1 MHDERAIAKT
11 KSPTLHWKLVA
22 WSFVMFVGAG
32 LCVLSPLA
40 FAQET
45 QSVLARPQAYY
56 KVVPLTGVS
65 DAAIGASV
73 AAATTIP
80 MWRYNIT
87 SSRDGKP
94 YTGVMVGRSPFFHG
108 ARTTNVPTFII
119 PLKVHM
125 PDGGVFDPTA
135 TDSTCS
141 PSGTALNLFQNSP
154 IITPVDIGMGGVD
167 IGVAQY
173 VDAFQRASFWSDV
186 SATGTRYHA
195 ALGPVMTLAVQT
207 FNVPATKGA
216 TYLASSFGGC
226 GKIGVVDFTTM
237 DNYVTGTLMPA
248 LAGSGVGPTNFPII
262 LLYNVVM
269 GDPGDS
275 LTSNC
280 CILGYHGAGGF
291 PAQTYSPMD
300 YDTTGIFGGTGN
312 TSVAA
317 HEVGEWMDDPLG
329 TNPTPLWGK
338 IGQVSGCQGN
348 LEVGD
353 PLSGT
358 LFPSVLMPNNVSYEL
373 QELAS
378 FSWFYSAPSLGVN
391 GWFSDNGTFTND
403 SGAVCF

>member
-1 MHDERAIAKT
+1 ML
-11 KSPTLHWKLVA
+11 PWKLVA
-22 WSFVMFVGAG
+22 WSFVLLICAG
-32 LCVLSPLA
+32 LCVLSPRQL
-40 FAQET
+40 FAQDT
-45 QSVLARPQAYY
+45 PQDTPSILARPQAYY

-65 DAAIGASV
+65 ASAMAAAV
-73 AAATTIP
+73 AGATTIP

-87 SSRDGKP
+87 ASRDGHP
-94 YTGVMVGRSPFFHG
+94 YSGVMVGRSPFFHG

-125 PDGGVFDPTA
+125 PDGGVFDPSA

-154 IITPVDIGMGGVD
+154 IITPVDISMGGID
-167 IGVAQY
+167 IGTAQY
-173 VDAFQRASFWSDV
+173 VDAFQRANFWSDV

-195 ALGPVMTLAVQT
+195 ALGPVTTLAVQT
-207 FNVPATKGA
+207 WNVPSGKGLTYSATP
-216 TYLASSFGGC
+216 YGGC
-226 GKIGVVDFTTM
+226 GHIGVVDFSTM
-237 DNYVTGTLMPA
+237 DIFVTGTLIPA

-275 LTSNC
+275 ISSNC

-300 YDTTGIFGGTGN
+300 YDTTHIFGSGVAN
-312 TSVAA
+312 TSIAA

-329 TNPTPLWGK
+329 NNPTPAWGN
-338 IGQVSGCQGN
+338 IGQVSGCQSN

-353 PLSGT
+353 PLT
-358 LFPSVLMPNNVSYEL
+358 NTNFPPVLMPNNFTYEL
-373 QELAS
+373 QELAF
-378 FSWFYSAPSLGVN
+378 FSWFYSTPSLGVN
-391 GWFSDNGTFTND
+391 GWFSDNQAFTND
-403 SGAVCF
+403 AAVCP